1 MLQMLIF
8 KEITTHICQK
18 QNCMDIMH
26 GDDSEVCQWGTH
38 CRVPEPSPEITGDF
52 LKWDKTRLAGLT
64 RLEPAV
70 DVL

>member
-1 MLQMLIF
+1 
-8 KEITTHICQK
+8 
-18 QNCMDIMH
+18 MDIMH

>member
-1 MLQMLIF
+1 M
-8 KEITTHICQK
+8 
-18 QNCMDIMH
+18 
-26 GDDSEVCQWGTH
+26 GDNSVVCQWGTH
-38 CRVPEPSPEITGDF
+38 CSVPEPSTEIRGDF